1 MNDAARMPCLVD
13 HYAFTKDLV
22 APQGMNVLQPASAPD
37 SFWRLLKNCVTAQV
51 GPLFLGRVCPG
62 RHPPPIS
69 GIRAR
74 PLFHGG
80 ILLRCGS
87 SRRAKTQWVCPL
99 RGLRLRGLVSSFE
112 GHEARVAGLRDS
124 WVANSGPLYAR
135 PKTCK
140 CGLVRG

>member
-37 SFWRLLKNCVTAQV
+37 SFWQTLEKLCNRS
-51 GPLFLGRVCPG
+51 GRPSFF
-62 RHPPPIS
+62 RS
-69 GIRAR
+69 GLPRAS
-74 PLFHGG
+74 PATDKWHG
-80 ILLRCGS
+80 
-87 SRRAKTQWVCPL
+87 
-99 RGLRLRGLVSSFE
+99 
-112 GHEARVAGLRDS
+112 ARVAGLRDS